1 MGKKTHRRI
10 LADSHRAASEIWSD
24 GVHVVSPWE
33 IKHQRI
39 HGSNVDS
46 MNFEL
51 SEEHQMFRD
60 TIRDFVNREI
70 RPVAREWEHEGRYPA
85 EIVEKM
91 KEMGLF
97 GITIPAEW
105 GGLGADLVSMAI
117 LFEEIAKS
125 WMGVA
130 GILGSHSLACKMIVD
145 HGTDEQKKRWLPEL
159 ATGQRRTCIALTEPD
174 AGSDLQG
181 IRTTATLDGGEY
193 IIRGT
198 KTWITNARF
207 ANPMPVLVKTV
218 PGPRPGPSGMSV
230 LMVEQATP
238 GFTITKDIGK
248 LGYKGPESCE
258 VVFDD
263 CRVPV
268 ANLLGGEEGKGLY
281 HALSA
286 LEVGRVNIAARSV
299 GIAQASLDASLSYT
313 DERRAFGQ
321 EINKFQAV
329 QLRLADMATQVQAA
343 RLMTWWAA
351 SKIDSGVR
359 ADMESGMAKLFA
371 SEVAIKSSLDAMR
384 LHGGYGYST
393 EFDIERFYR
402 DAPLMAI
409 GEGTNDILRTVI
421 AKALV
426 RELRATH

>member
-1 MGKKTHRRI
+1 
-10 LADSHRAASEIWSD
+10 
-24 GVHVVSPWE
+24 
-33 IKHQRI
+33 
-39 HGSNVDS
+39 
-46 MNFEL
+46 MNFDL
-51 SEEHQMFRD
+51 SEEHVMFRD

-70 RPVAREWEHEGRYPA
+70 RPVARDWEHEGRYPA
-85 EIVEKM
+85 EIIDKM
-91 KEMGLF
+91 KQMGLF
-97 GITIPAEW
+97 GITIPGEW
-105 GGLGADLVSMAI
+105 GGLDADLVSMAI
-117 LFEEIAKS
+117 LFEEISKS
-125 WMGVA
+125 WMGIA
-130 GILGSHSLACKMIVD
+130 GVLGSHSLACKMIVD
-145 HGTDEQKKRWLPEL
+145 HATDDQKKRWLPEL
-159 ATGQRRTCIALTEPD
+159 AAGVRRTCIALTEPD

-181 IRTTATLDGGEY
+181 IRTTATRDGEEY
-193 IIRGT
+193 VIRGT
-198 KTWITNARF
+198 KTWITNARY
-207 ANPMPVLVKTV
+207 ANPMPVLVKTD
-218 PGPRPGPSGMSV
+218 PGPRPGPSGMSIV
-230 LMVEQATP
+230 MVEQGTP
-238 GFTITKDIGK
+238 GFTVTKDIGK

-268 ANLLGGEEGKGLY
+268 TNLLGGVEGKGLY
-281 HALSA
+281 QALSA

-299 GIAQASLDASLSYT
+299 GIAQASLDASLAYT
-313 DERRAFGQ
+313 DERKAFGQ

-371 SEVAIKSSLDAMR
+371 SEVAITASLDAMR

-426 RELRATH
+426 REMRGVSG

>member
-1 MGKKTHRRI
+1 
-10 LADSHRAASEIWSD
+10 
-24 GVHVVSPWE
+24 
-33 IKHQRI
+33 
-39 HGSNVDS
+39 

-51 SEEHQMFRD
+51 SDEHQMFRD

-70 RPVAREWEHEGRYPA
+70 RPVAREWEHDGRYPT

-97 GITIPAEW
+97 GITIPGKW
-105 GGLGADLVSMAI
+105 GGLDADIVSMAI

-145 HGTDEQKKRWLPEL
+145 HGTEEQKKRWLPEL

-181 IRTTATLDGGEY
+181 IRTTATLDGDEY

-207 ANPMPVLVKTV
+207 ANPMPVLVKTD
-218 PGPRPGPSGMSV
+218 PSPRPGPSGMSV
-230 LMVEQATP
+230 IMVEQGTP
-238 GFTITKDIGK
+238 GLQVTKDLGK

-258 VVFDD
+258 VVFED

-268 ANLLGGEEGKGLY
+268 ANLLGGVEGKGLY
-281 HALSA
+281 QALSA

-329 QLRLADMATQVQAA
+329 QLRLADMATEVQAA

-359 ADMESGMAKLFA
+359 ADKESGMAKLFA
-371 SEVAIKSSLDAMR
+371 SEVAIKASLDAMR

-426 RELRATH
+426 RELRGIE

>member
-1 MGKKTHRRI
+1 
-10 LADSHRAASEIWSD
+10 
-24 GVHVVSPWE
+24 
-33 IKHQRI
+33 
-39 HGSNVDS
+39 

-85 EIVEKM
+85 EIVETM
-91 KEMGLF
+91 KKMGLF

-105 GGLGADLVSMAI
+105 GGLDADLVSMAI

-145 HGTDEQKKRWLPEL
+145 HGTDDQKKRWLPEL

-181 IRTTATLDGGEY
+181 IRTTATIDGGEY

-207 ANPMPVLVKTV
+207 ANPMPVLVKTI

-230 LMVEQATP
+230 LMVEQGTP

-258 VVFDD
+258 VIFDD

-351 SKIDSGVR
+351 SKIDTGVR

-371 SEVAIKSSLDAMR
+371 SEVAIKASLDAMR